1 MESQITLKELNLLI
15 KDTLQ
20 LSFPE
25 SLWVVAEIGEL
36 KTNQAGHCYIEL
48 VQKEDQADTIV
59 ARSRATIWS
68 WQFRFIKPYFE
79 STTGQT
85 LAAGI
90 KVLIAVSVEF
100 HEVYGISLNIKDID
114 PTYTL
119 GDMARKRQEIIKRLT
134 DEGVIAMNSEIPL
147 ADIPSRIAIIS
158 SPTAA
163 GYEDFINQLQ
173 NNSSGYQFY
182 TKLFPAMMQGNDAA
196 KSMINALDH
205 IFEHEELFD
214 VVVIIRGGGSQ
225 MDLNCFN
232 DYDLA
237 YHVAQFPLPV
247 LTGIGHE
254 KDESITDMVAHTKL
268 KTPTAVAE
276 FLIEKMDLAA
286 DKIDELENAFFD
298 AVTTILETEKNRIE
312 QTIKLFK
319 PLIKSKLERT
329 LLQLAHLAKGVK
341 PIVNDVID
349 RQQFRLIQLS
359 AGLKSETLA
368 LLKKQHHYIE
378 HHKATVSFTV
388 KLKNNRE
395 NQYIDEKTELLS
407 RMVHQKII
415 KEFNRVEWLEKNK
428 QLIDPKNILKRGFSI
443 TLKNRKAVKNAN
455 ELSQGDTIENI
466 LYNGKVVSEV
476 KI

>member
-48 VQKEDQADTIV
+48 VEKDELGDTIV

-90 KVLIAVSVEF
+90 KVLISASVEF

-134 DEGVIAMNSEIPL
+134 DEGVISMNSEIPL

-173 NNSSGYQFY
+173 NNSRGYQFY

-196 KSMINALDH
+196 KSMINSLDH
-205 IFEHEELFD
+205 IFEHDELFD

-225 MDLNCFN
+225 MDLNCFD

-276 FLIEKMDLAA
+276 FLIEKMDMAA

-298 AVTTILETEKNRIE
+298 AVTTIIETEKNRIE
-312 QTIKLFK
+312 QAVKLFK

-329 LLQLAHLAKGVK
+329 QLQLGHLAKGVK

-349 RQQFRLIQLS
+349 RQQFRLIQFS
-359 AGLKSETLA
+359 AELKSETLA
-368 LLKKQHHYIE
+368 LLKKQHNFIE

-407 RMVHQKII
+407 RAVLQKII
-415 KEFNRVEWLEKNK
+415 KERNRVEWLEKNK

-443 TLKNRKAVKNAN
+443 TLKNGKAVKNAN
-455 ELSQGDTIENI
+455 ELSKGDTIENI
-466 LYNGKVVSEV
+466 LYNGKVLSEV